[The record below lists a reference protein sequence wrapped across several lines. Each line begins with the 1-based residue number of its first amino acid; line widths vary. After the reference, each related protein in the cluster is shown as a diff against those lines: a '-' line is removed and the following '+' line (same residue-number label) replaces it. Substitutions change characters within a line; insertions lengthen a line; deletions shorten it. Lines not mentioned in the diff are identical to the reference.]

1 MIELEKQKLSE
12 EEVIQ
17 RVVDG
22 EKLLYEIIIRRYN
35 PYLYKVGRSYN
46 YSHED
51 TEDLM
56 QDTFVMAYQNLANFE
71 GRSLFK
77 TWLIRIML
85 NNCYHRQRK
94 MSYKNEFSA
103 EIREN
108 STPMFTEASS
118 HDTEKIVGN
127 NELKKIIE
135 TALAKIPYKYR
146 MVFSLREING
156 LSTEET
162 ARLMEISA
170 SNVKVRLKRAKAKLK
185 EVIENAYSPK
195 EIFEFNLIYCD
206 GIVDKVMT
214 RINKL

>member
-1 MIELEKQKLSE
+1 MIELEKEKLSE

-17 RVVDG
+17 RVVAG

-46 YSHED
+46 YNHED

-108 STPMFTEASS
+108 STPMFTGDSD
-118 HDTEKIVGN
+118 DTGKVVGN
-127 NELKKIIE
+127 NELKKVIE
-135 TALAKIPYKYR
+135 TALTKIPYKYR

-170 SNVKVRLKRAKAKLK
+170 SNVKVRLKRAKAKLRDIIVK
-185 EVIENAYSPK
+185 AYSPK

-206 GIVDKVMT
+206 GIVDKVME

>member
-1 MIELEKQKLSE
+1 MIELEKEKLSE

-17 RVVDG
+17 RVVAG

-46 YSHED
+46 YNHED

-108 STPMFTEASS
+108 ST
-118 HDTEKIVGN
+118 
-127 NELKKIIE
+127 
-135 TALAKIPYKYR
+135 
-146 MVFSLREING
+146 
-156 LSTEET
+156 
-162 ARLMEISA
+162 
-170 SNVKVRLKRAKAKLK
+170 
-185 EVIENAYSPK
+185 
-195 EIFEFNLIYCD
+195 
-206 GIVDKVMT
+206 
-214 RINKL
+214 